1 VNKTATEII
10 EHFDIVIVG
19 HVDHG
24 KSTVIGRL
32 YADTGSLP
40 DGKLEKVKAICEQQ
54 GKAFEYAF
62 LFDALLEEQEQGI
75 TIDTARTF
83 FTWGSRKYTIIDAPG
98 HKEFLKNMISGASRA
113 EGALLVIDA
122 KEGVREQSRQHGYML
137 SLLGIKQITVLV
149 NKMDLVD
156 YKEEVFRNIEKE
168 YRAFLSSLNVNPLFF
183 CPISAREGDNIAKK
197 GPKMAWFDGPTV
209 LQALEAFSKE
219 KPKIDM
225 ALRFPVQDVYKF
237 DGRRIIAGRIN
248 SGKLKVGDRLV
259 FSPSNKTTC
268 VKTIEEFNRKTPSV
282 EAFAGQSTGI
292 TLDEQIF
299 IERGEIISAE
309 NNIPLVSSLFR
320 ANIFWMGRKS
330 LKKGN
335 KYLLRL
341 CTKEIECEI
350 LEIHRG
356 VNPSDLNARECV
368 TAIAKN
374 EVAEVTIRAK
384 SDVAFDLYSDYDC
397 TGRFVLVED
406 YDVSGGGIIMEY
418 VSDDQENLRKE
429 ARQRDIHWV
438 KGEVKLSD
446 RAECYGHR
454 AAVVLFSGTDEMGK
468 TETARKLEKKL
479 VKEGR
484 HAYLLDGE
492 NLRLGLDLDISET
505 DSSETMRRLGEV
517 TRLLLDTGMII
528 IIPSNNFSEE
538 DFQRI
543 KTLIHPAPLVSIY
556 VMPKEAS
563 PPGDCDLLLCE
574 IRNHEAAANEIT
586 EKLKE
591 KGILANIV
599 GPSSF
604 CYTI

>member
-1 VNKTATEII
+1 MNKIPTETI

-54 GKAFEYAF
+54 GKTFEYAF

-83 FTWGSRKYTIIDAPG
+83 FTWGPRKYTIIDAPG

-122 KEGVREQSRQHGYML
+122 KEGVREQSKQHGYML

-168 YRAFLSSLNVNPLFF
+168 YRAFLSSLNVHPLFF
-183 CPISAREGDNIAKK
+183 CPVSALEGDNIAQK

-209 LQALEAFSKE
+209 LQALHAFSKE
-219 KPKIDM
+219 KPKVDM

-248 SGKLKVGDRLV
+248 SGKLKPGDMLV
-259 FSPSNKTTC
+259 FSPSNKTAR
-268 VKTIEEFNRKTPSV
+268 VKSIEKFNCQTPPAT
-282 EAFAGQSTGI
+282 AFAGQSTGI

-299 IERGEIISAE
+299 IERGEIISTE
-309 NNIPLVSSLFR
+309 DCIPMVSSLFR
-320 ANIFWMGRKS
+320 ANIFWMGRKD
-330 LKKGN
+330 LQKG
-335 KYLLRL
+335 KRYLLRL
-341 CTKEIECEI
+341 CTKEIECEVW
-350 LEIHRG
+350 EIHRG
-356 VNPSDLNARECV
+356 VNSTNLETQEAV
-368 TAIAKN
+368 TSIAKN

-384 SDVAFDLYSDYDC
+384 SDVAFDLYSDFDS

-418 VSDDQENLRKE
+418 ISDEQESFRKE

-454 AAVVLFSGTDEMGK
+454 AAVVLLSGTDDAGK
-468 TETARKLEKKL
+468 IEIARKLEKKL

-492 NLRLGLDLDISET
+492 NLRLGLDLDLSEP
-505 DSSETMRRLGEV
+505 DSSETIRRLGEV
-517 TRLLLDTGMII
+517 ARLLLDTGMIVI
-528 IIPSNNFSEE
+528 TPSMNFSLE
-538 DFQRI
+538 DVQRI
-543 KTLIHPAPLVSIY
+543 KTLIHPAPLVSVC
-556 VMPKEAS
+556 VMEKETSS
-563 PPGDCDLLLCE
+563 PPDCDHLLCE

-586 EKLKE
+586 AKLKE

-599 GPSSF
+599 GPSTF